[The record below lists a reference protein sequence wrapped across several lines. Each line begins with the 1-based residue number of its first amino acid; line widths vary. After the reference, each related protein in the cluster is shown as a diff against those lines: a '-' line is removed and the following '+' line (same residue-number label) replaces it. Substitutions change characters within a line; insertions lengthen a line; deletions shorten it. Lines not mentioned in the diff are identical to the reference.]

1 MRLDRKLLLIAPTIV
16 LVCVIAGMLYAASE
30 LHVLA
35 AVGDTWQARND
46 FVAAVERGE
55 KPLAEHQAIDLL
67 HYAFEV
73 EAKRTNAIVAMRD
86 LLIVLGAIGLAAC
99 AVLAIGVRAVPRE
112 HWPRLTLGRRPE
124 S

>member
-1 MRLDRKLLLIAPTIV
+1 
-16 LVCVIAGMLYAASE
+16 MLYAAAE

-35 AVGDTWQARND
+35 AVGDSWQARND

-73 EAKRTNAIVAMRD
+73 EAKRTAAIVAMRD
-86 LLIVLGAIGLAAC
+86 LLIVLGGIGAASC
-99 AVLAIGVRAVPRE
+99 IVLAFGVRAVPRE
-112 HWPRLTLGRRPE
+112 HWPRLSLGRRPAP
-124 S
+124 